1 MAPRLGGGTVYGVIF
16 DLDGTL
22 IDSAADLHSSIN
34 IVLAQR
40 GLPELSL
47 PQVVSMIG
55 HGVRKLVER
64 AFAAS
69 GKPLQD
75 EALDAAYDEMVG
87 VYDARLTELTTLM
100 PGADAAVREL
110 SSAGVRLG
118 VVTNKPHAATE
129 TILAHFGLL
138 DPMLIVMGGDSGLPR
153 KPAPDMLEVALYKL
167 GLDPGQVVM
176 VGDSPADIDCARAAG
191 VRSIAVRGGY
201 TQKPADE
208 LGADLVIGSLADLAD
223 ALPLPNA

>member
-1 MAPRLGGGTVYGVIF
+1 MAARLGGGTVYGVIF

-34 IVLAQR
+34 VVLARR
-40 GLPELSL
+40 GLPDLSL

-69 GKPLQD
+69 GRPLQGA
-75 EALDAAYDEMVG
+75 ALDAAYDEMVG
-87 VYDARLTELTTLM
+87 VYESRLTELTTLM
-100 PGADAAVREL
+100 PGAAEAVRAL
-110 SSAGVRLG
+110 HGAGVRLG

-129 TILAHFGLL
+129 TILGHFGLL

-167 GLDPGQVVM
+167 GLGPDDAVM

-208 LGADLVIGSLADLAD
+208 LGADLVIGSLAELVD
-223 ALPLPNA
+223 ALDLPQT

>member
-1 MAPRLGGGTVYGVIF
+1 MRLKGGTVYGVIF

-22 IDSAADLHSSIN
+22 IDSAADLHGSIN
-34 IVLAQR
+34 IVLVR
-40 GLPELSL
+40 HGLAELSL

-64 AFAAS
+64 AFATS
-69 GKPLQD
+69 GQPLQG

-87 VYDARLTELTTLM
+87 VYESRLTELTTLM
-100 PGADAAVREL
+100 PGAAEAVRAL
-110 SSAGVRLG
+110 QGTGIRLG

-167 GLDPGQVVM
+167 GLDPDDVVM

-201 TQKPADE
+201 TQKPADK
-208 LGADLVIGSLADLAD
+208 LGADLVIGSLAELVGALDL
-223 ALPLPNA
+223 PKT

>member
-1 MAPRLGGGTVYGVIF
+1 MRLKGGTVHGVIF

-22 IDSAADLHSSIN
+22 IDSAADLHGSIN
-34 IVLAQR
+34 IVLVRHSLA
-40 GLPELSL
+40 GLSL

-69 GKPLQD
+69 GSPLQGA
-75 EALDAAYDEMVG
+75 ALDAAYDEMVA
-87 VYDARLTELTTLM
+87 VYESRLTELTALM
-100 PGADAAVREL
+100 PGAADSVQALHSV
-110 SSAGVRLG
+110 GVRLG
-118 VVTNKPHAATE
+118 VVTNKPHAATQ

-153 KPAPDMLEVALYKL
+153 KPAPNMLEVALYKL
-167 GLDPGQVVM
+167 GLDPDDAVM

-208 LGADLVIGSLADLAD
+208 LSADLVIGSLSELVD
-223 ALPLPNA
+223 ALPLPAA

>member
-1 MAPRLGGGTVYGVIF
+1 MRLKGGTVHGVIF

-22 IDSAADLHSSIN
+22 IDSAADLRGSIN
-34 IVLAQR
+34 IVLVR
-40 GLPELSL
+40 HGLAELSL

-69 GKPLQD
+69 GKPLQG

-87 VYDARLTELTTLM
+87 VYESRLTELTTLM
-100 PGADAAVREL
+100 PGADAAVQTL
-110 SSAGVRLG
+110 HSADVRLG

-138 DPMLIVMGGDSGLPR
+138 EPMLIVIGGDSGLPC
-153 KPAPDMLEVALYKL
+153 KPAPDMLSVALYKL
-167 GLDPGQVVM
+167 GLDPDDAVM

-208 LGADLVIGSLADLAD
+208 LGADLVIGSLSELVGV
-223 ALPLPNA
+223 LPLPDA